1 MSKKKKKQNSNSN
14 KSRQS
19 SAITKKSV
27 ESTTAQAQELQMSK
41 NVANLPDDTSVKVE
55 NTKQNGDYTPQQVD
69 EIVNELAV
77 TPKRQRIWEID
88 FVRGLMIL
96 FVVWDH
102 FMWDI
107 NSINYKTPYNTAL
120 FQWLFELSKTYYK
133 GVLRE
138 VTHDVFVSMFV
149 LTSGISCSF
158 SRHNGK
164 RALRMVIFA
173 LLFTAVTYAISAIIQ
188 SNVTIYFNVIHV
200 IALSVLIYSG
210 IEWIWA
216 HCTKNWQKNIFG
228 CVMFAVTLTALVVG
242 SCAKA
247 KPWTN
252 ESPIWFF
259 LADHSGKEVAA
270 YKIFMGGDYLS
281 FFPDFGWFLVGA
293 FLGKIMYREKKSI
306 FPSVNAKYVEPI
318 TFCGRHSLWVYF
330 ISQIVMFGFVYLLHD
345 MYRIL

>member
-1 MSKKKKKQNSNSN
+1 MSKKKKKHNSNSN
-14 KSRQS
+14 NSRQRS
-19 SAITKKSV
+19 VNASKSV
-27 ESTTAQAQELQMSK
+27 VSKPEQTKELQTNQNVANSASEVTTAQSA
-41 NVANLPDDTSVKVE
+41 TVE
-55 NTKQNGDYTPQQVD
+55 NNSSYTPEQVD

-107 NSINYKTPYNTAL
+107 NSINVKTPYNTGL
-120 FQWLFELSKTYYK
+120 FQWLFALSETYYK
-133 GVLRE
+133 GVLRR

-158 SRHNGK
+158 SRNNGK
-164 RALRMVIFA
+164 RALKMVTFA
-173 LLFTAVTYAISAIIQ
+173 LLFTAVTYAMSAIIK

-200 IALSVLIYSG
+200 VALSVLLYTG

-216 HCTKNWQKNIFG
+216 RCTKNWQKNVFG
-228 CVMFAVTLTALVVG
+228 CVMFAITITALVVG
-242 SCAKA
+242 SCARSL
-247 KPWTN
+247 PWTN
-252 ESPIWFF
+252 ESRIWFF
-259 LADHSGKEVAA
+259 LADHSGKIVS
-270 YKIFMGGDYLS
+270 YQKFMGGDYLS

-293 FLGKIMYREKKSI
+293 FLGRIIYREKKSV
-306 FPSVNAKYVEPI
+306 FPSVNPKYVSPI

-330 ISQIVMFGFVYLLHD
+330 ISQIVMYGFVYLLHD
-345 MYRIL
+345 LYPIL